1 MIHKALKL
9 IRQYHDLTVSE
20 LAKEF
25 NLSSTYLKEIE
36 SGKKPVESQLL
47 ELYSAKFDIPVSSL
61 VMFSQDVHK
70 EGKLAKKFRHLMAGK
85 ILLIADWA
93 MNKNEKKLKA

>member
-1 MIHKALKL
+1 MIYKALKL
-9 IRQYHDLTVSE
+9 IRQYHSYTTSE
-20 LAKEF
+20 LAQELGF
-25 NLSSTYLKEIE
+25 PSAYLKEIE

-61 VMFSQDVHK
+61 VMFSQDIHK

-93 MNKNEKKLKA
+93 MKKNEKKIKA